1 MTEDA
6 INEEPVEIS
15 AGERKDLLDLVS
27 EQQARRATANTPISA
42 IPKIL
47 LPYQIRWH
55 ADLSVVRLAEKS
67 RRIGWSWGALA
78 AEGALEAARPK
89 GKGMDQFY
97 MGYNQSMA
105 AENIG
110 DVVFF
115 ARAYG
120 FAVSEIDVRRHVER
134 LVQID
139 ESGRVL
145 SESKRDIT
153 TYKVQ
158 FASGHIY
165 EALSSNPHNWRGRQG
180 HARIDEAAF
189 HKNLGEVVKA
199 ALAFRLWGGR
209 IDIVSTHNGEDN
221 PFNAWVKE
229 IQAGKLGWSLHR
241 VTFDDAL
248 RDGFYQRICLVTGK
262 SWSPEAEAEF
272 RAAAFADYPDQTDAN
287 EELLCIPKRGSGFY
301 FSRLLIEQCQEP
313 GIPVIRWERS
323 EEFVLDEARLD
334 VTDAWLAENIIP
346 ILDNLPGQRSVYGQ
360 DFGRDGDLSV
370 IAVLQEDAPGHWRTA
385 FHVELRRIPFDVQ
398 ARIRDAILDRLPLLH
413 AAWFDAR
420 GNGQSHAE
428 GAQQKY
434 GFLVQC
440 LKATPEWY
448 ATSFPKYHAAFEDRA
463 ITVPA
468 GEDFIS
474 DHRLIELK
482 NGNPRMGDGHNIGS
496 DRKRRHG
503 DSAIAYL
510 LAWMAAMGNIQP
522 PAGEQIDEAKGD
534 IQLPEAMRGRRLF
547 RSWAA

>member
-1 MTEDA
+1 MNRID
-6 INEEPVEIS
+6 EEPVELS
-15 AGERKDLLDLVS
+15 PGEKKDLLDLV
-27 EQQARRATANTPISA
+27 EEKQQTRGVSPGMLSA
-42 IPKIL
+42 VPKIL

-55 ADLSVVRLAEKS
+55 ADPSVVRLAEKS

-97 MGYNQSMA
+97 MGYNMAMA

-120 FAVSEIDVRRHVER
+120 FAVSEIDVRRHAER
-134 LVQID
+134 VITQD
-139 ESGRVL
+139 ERGRIL

-153 TYKVQ
+153 TYKVM
-158 FASGHIY
+158 FASGHVY

-189 HKNLGEVVKA
+189 HQNLGEVVKA

-209 IDIVSTHNGEDN
+209 IDIVSTHNGEDSQ
-221 PFNAWVKE
+221 FNQWVRE

-262 SWSPEAEAEF
+262 DWSQEAEAEF
-272 RAAAFADYPDQTDAN
+272 RAAAFADYPDQADAN
-287 EELLCIPKRGSGFY
+287 EELLCIPKRGSGLY
-301 FSRLLIEQCQEP
+301 FSRLLLEQCQED
-313 GIPVIRWERS
+313 GIPVLRWEQP
-323 EEFVLDEARLD
+323 EEFVLDANREA
-334 VTDAWLAENIIP
+334 VTDAWLAETVIP
-346 ILDNLPGQRSVYGQ
+346 VLDGLPGQRSVYGQ

-370 IAVLQEDAPGHWRTA
+370 IVVLQEDAPRHWRTRL
-385 FHVELRRIPFDVQ
+385 HLELRKIPFDVQ

-413 AAWFDAR
+413 AAYFDAR

-428 GAQQKY
+428 AAQQKY
-434 GFLVQC
+434 GLTVMGI
-440 LKATPEWY
+440 KATAEWY
-448 ATSFPKYHAAFEDRA
+448 ATSFPKYHAAFEDRSL
-463 ITVPA
+463 TVPRS
-468 GEDFIS
+468 EDVIS
-474 DHRLIELK
+474 DHRLVELFK
-482 NGNPRMGDGHNIGS
+482 GNPRMGEGHNVGS
-496 DRKRRHG
+496 DKKRRHG

-510 LAWMAAMGNIQP
+510 MAWMATQEPFQP
-522 PAGEQIDEAKGD
+522 PAGEQIDEGSRD
-534 IQLPEAMRGRRLF
+534 QYLPEAMRGRKLF